1 MKPLQRVPD
10 EKIKEV
16 KKVLTSGV
24 SIREAA
30 RICGVSYY
38 LAWHVSRGSYDRDS
52 YLYEAFKRKRTKNI
66 LAGKT
71 LKYSNGN
78 SKKHTKQSSV

>member
-52 YLYEAFKRKRTKNI
+52 YLYEAFKKKENQ
-66 LAGKT
+66 
-71 LKYSNGN
+71 KYFSWRNFEIF
-78 SKKHTKQSSV
+78 

>member
-1 MKPLQRVPD
+1 MRPLQRISD

-16 KKVLTSGV
+16 KRALTSGV

-52 YLYEAFKRKRTKNI
+52 FLYEVFKKKENEKYFSWKNFEI
-66 LAGKT
+66 F
-71 LKYSNGN
+71 
-78 SKKHTKQSSV
+78 